1 MKEFLHRDRRLVYRN
16 DRHRKMRE
24 TFMVIVFDM
33 DNTLVDEFGSSVRP
47 GIVDL
52 LTKLRRG
59 GITLIIWTNSRRD
72 RAKEILRIHNLR
84 KG

>member
-1 MKEFLHRDRRLVYRN
+1 
-16 DRHRKMRE
+16 MRE

-52 LTKLRRG
+52 LKRLRQS
-59 GITLIIWTNSRRD
+59 GITLVLWTNSRRD
-72 RAKEILRIHNLR
+72 RAREILRIHDLH
-84 KG
+84 KYFTK